1 MLFRSYVSYIESS
14 NPSYKGLAV
23 RGAASQTANL
33 QEWQNSSGTALIKV
47 DAGGMLIVGNT
58 TGTIQVKSSGSTGSY
73 PTSGAGIELI
83 AGAFSGSDSIQAYNR
98 DTSTWRYLA
107 FYSAGNQFLSTYAS
121 SIPVIITGAASQ
133 SANLTEWRNSSAS
146 VLASM
151 SASGAFSAV
160 TKSFV
165 IKHPIEEGKLLRYG
179 SLEGPENGVYIR
191 GKIDGGNVIDLPDY
205 WTALVD
211 ESTITVNITPIGSS
225 QNLYIE
231 EIKNNKVYVA
241 GGMDAKFFYTV
252 FAERKDVAKLVVE
265 E

>member
-1 MLFRSYVSYIESS
+1 MLFR
-14 NPSYKGLAV
+14 
-23 RGAASQTANL
+23 
-33 QEWQNSSGTALIKV
+33 
-47 DAGGMLIVGNT
+47 
-58 TGTIQVKSSGSTGSY
+58 
-73 PTSGAGIELI
+73 
-83 AGAFSGSDSIQAYNR
+83 
-98 DTSTWRYLA
+98 
-107 FYSAGNQFLSTYAS
+107 
-121 SIPVIITGAASQ
+121 

-165 IKHPIEEGKLLRYG
+165 IKHPLEEGKLLRYG
-179 SLEGPENGVYIR
+179 SLEGPENGVYVR
-191 GKIDGGNVIDLPDY
+191 GKIDGENVIDLPDY

>member
-1 MLFRSYVSYIESS
+1 MLFR
-14 NPSYKGLAV
+14 
-23 RGAASQTANL
+23 
-33 QEWQNSSGTALIKV
+33 
-47 DAGGMLIVGNT
+47 
-58 TGTIQVKSSGSTGSY
+58 
-73 PTSGAGIELI
+73 
-83 AGAFSGSDSIQAYNR
+83 
-98 DTSTWRYLA
+98 
-107 FYSAGNQFLSTYAS
+107 
-121 SIPVIITGAASQ
+121 
-133 SANLTEWRNSSAS
+133 
-146 VLASM
+146 
-151 SASGAFSAV
+151 SGAFSAV